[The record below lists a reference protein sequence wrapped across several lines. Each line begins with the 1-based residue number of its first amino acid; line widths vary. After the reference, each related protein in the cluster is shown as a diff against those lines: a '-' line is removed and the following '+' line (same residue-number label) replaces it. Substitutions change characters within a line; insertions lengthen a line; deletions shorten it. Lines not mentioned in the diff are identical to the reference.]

1 MAEDKPRPILNPV
14 LRFLDEPTP
23 RSTRGGGKSRDDI
36 KVERLEEQRWVLS
49 ESVAS
54 MANFAYSQ
62 PKFNNYVVV
71 HADMFGD
78 SYAPSYIPNDI
89 FGSDHG
95 IIFTLPYK
103 GGYLLQ
109 AQADRLTRVAERIKN
124 PSTYGEMVDVSRI
137 KDVRFFNR
145 SDALGYRNL
154 DELWTGASETEK
166 GRSFIVHLMR
176 FRTRDAV
183 MSLIE
188 KFQTLRRESV
198 VASPRALSENARS
211 RAVVPITDSLEIGE
225 FSDLLAEAS
234 GGDRIALALLQYYL
248 NHSARSTMIVPTRD
262 KMNELIVSGS
272 VFRVDPSVSI
282 SVSVTESSASKLEF
296 LPSDIKKYP
305 SVGIVD
311 GGLKPN
317 MYEKALKW
325 ENPNKLVPD
334 QYAAK
339 EHGTQVA
346 SQIVHGHTCNSSL
359 TVPELYCQ
367 IGVGQALSKDTAFG
381 LPSYIVEQDEFIS
394 YLEDLIEIDGE
405 TKVWNFSMNI
415 GKECYP
421 DIVDSFS
428 HDIAIIA
435 RKHNILPIISIGN
448 GPRSMLQ
455 PPADCEAAITVGG
468 RLSNDDGNPD
478 GTCDKSC
485 SGPGPSGMLK
495 PELSNF
501 SYVRDASGQPVLG
514 SSFSAALTSPIA
526 AHAMSRLRD
535 ASPDIVKALLI
546 HSADLKKFDPNLGFG
561 TPSTNPFPWECEQ
574 GVATLVWKSRLRH
587 GTPFDWEFSIPQSM
601 LKKKK
606 LKGNCA
612 FTAILNPYPL
622 ISEDAGLNYFG
633 VRAQAGF
640 QVQRRTDVNGST
652 ENYNLTET
660 NKVMVTEQR
669 LREQYHKWSP
679 IKHRKRSFNLD
690 IPHGCNGFRVH
701 ARIFVRDKFL
711 LDRFKA
717 EEIDSFE
724 LAFALSIG
732 TGDKND
738 DVYSELVSILGNR
751 VESAVLQPDFEIDA
765 PSR

>member
-1 MAEDKPRPILNPV
+1 MAEDAHRPILNPV
-14 LRFLDEPTP
+14 LRLLDEPTP

-36 KVERLEEQRWVLS
+36 KIERVEEQQRVLS
-49 ESVAS
+49 DGFTS
-54 MANFAYSQ
+54 MAHLAYSQ
-62 PKFNNYVVV
+62 PKFSNYVVL
-71 HADMFGD
+71 HADMFDD
-78 SYAPSYIPNDI
+78 SFAPSYTPNDI
-89 FGSDHG
+89 FEPDHG
-95 IIFTLPYK
+95 ILFTLPYK

-109 AQADRLTRVAERIKN
+109 ARADRLMEIAERIKN
-124 PSTYGEMVDVSRI
+124 PSTYGEVVDISRI
-137 KDVRFFNR
+137 KDVRFFTRN
-145 SDALGYRNL
+145 DALGYRNL
-154 DELWTGASETEK
+154 DELWGSASETEK

-176 FRTRDAV
+176 LSTQDAV
-183 MSLIE
+183 KSLIE

-198 VASPRALSENARS
+198 VESPRALSENSRS
-211 RAVVPITDSLEIGE
+211 RAIAPLADSLETGE
-225 FSDLLAEAS
+225 LSDLLAEAS
-234 GGDRIALALLQYYL
+234 SGDRIALALLQYSHNY
-248 NHSARSTMIVPTRD
+248 SARSTMMISTMD
-262 KMNELIVSGS
+262 KLNDLLVSGS

-282 SVSVTESSASKLEF
+282 SVSVTESDASKLEF

-346 SQIVHGHTCNSSL
+346 SQIVHGYSCNSSL

-367 IGVGQALSKDTAFG
+367 IGVGQAISEDTAYG

-394 YLEDLIEIDGE
+394 YLEDMIEIDSE
-405 TKVWNFSMNI
+405 TKVWNFSFNI

-428 HDIAIIA
+428 HDIAVIA
-435 RKHNILPIISIGN
+435 RKHNILPMISIGN
-448 GPRSMLQ
+448 GHGSMLR

-468 RLSNDDGNPD
+468 RLSSDDGEPN
-478 GTCDKSC
+478 GTCNISC

-501 SYVRDASGQPVLG
+501 SHVRDASGQPIRG
-514 SSFSAALTSPIA
+514 SSFAAALTSPLA
-526 AHAMSRLRD
+526 AHTMVRLRD

-561 TPSTNPFPWECEQ
+561 TPTANALPWECEQ
-574 GVATLVWKSRLRH
+574 GIATLIWKSKLRR
-587 GTPFDWEFSIPQSM
+587 GTPFDWEFSIPPSL
-601 LKKKK
+601 LKTGN
-606 LKGNCA
+606 LKGHCA
-612 FTAILNPYPL
+612 FTAILNPHPL
-622 ISEDAGLNYFG
+622 ISEEAGLNYFG

-640 QVQRRTDVNGST
+640 QVQRIDRGGTIKNHS
-652 ENYNLTET
+652 LIET

-669 LREQYHKWSP
+669 LREQYYKWSP
-679 IKHRKRSFNLD
+679 TKHSKRSFD
-690 IPHGCNGFRVH
+690 IGLPYGYQDFRVH
-701 ARIFVRDKFL
+701 ARIYIRDLYLFS
-711 LDRFKA
+711 RFRA

-738 DVYSELVSILGNR
+738 DVYSELVNILGNR
-751 VESAVLQPDFEIDA
+751 VESAVLEPGFDIDA